1 MECFG
6 KILKHLGSC
15 AWFFSSANTAKQNN
29 NLQEIY
35 DMIVGV
41 GDVTDPDLIM
51 AELKKG
57 LAAETKLAL
66 DRPRR
71 IPASR
76 ARIHRCLWPN
86 PRPKD
91 VRFM

>member
-1 MECFG
+1 
-6 KILKHLGSC
+6 
-15 AWFFSSANTAKQNN
+15 
-29 NLQEIY
+29 
-35 DMIVGV
+35 MIVGV

-71 IPASR
+71 IPASW
-76 ARIHRCLWPN
+76 ARMPDPGLCRTN
-86 PRPKD
+86 PRPND
-91 VRFM
+91 GGFM

>member
-1 MECFG
+1 
-6 KILKHLGSC
+6 
-15 AWFFSSANTAKQNN
+15 
-29 NLQEIY
+29 
-35 DMIVGV
+35 MIVGV

-71 IPASR
+71 IPASQ
-76 ARIHRCLWPN
+76 AKIHRLCRTNARPN
-86 PRPKD
+86 D
-91 VRFM
+91 GRFMWEIYRKSSGKSEETSDMPGWCNMIVVPDG